1 MPWILAALFAIIG
14 LGLDHRGPGLAIAG
28 AFIGFLLGR
37 QIQLEARLR
46 RLEHERLSTASPTLP
61 PESTDASAPSASPP
75 PEATDGADRPV
86 PPSAAPTPEAEPR
99 RPAWL
104 DRVLERL
111 WARGLQ
117 WLTGGNSLLRVGM
130 LVLFI
135 GLAFL
140 VKYAADQGLL
150 PLHMRLGIVAIVG
163 LGLAIFGWQQ
173 RRVRPQAAWILQGG
187 GLACLYLT
195 LYAAGRLYGLL
206 SLNIT
211 LAGMTLLVALTLAL
225 ALLQNAR
232 GLAVT
237 ATVGG
242 FLAPILASTGEGSHI
257 ALFSYFAVLNLGVLA
272 TAIYRAW
279 RELNVLGL
287 AFTAG
292 IGLTWGVLDYQTADR
307 FSAVCFTVLF
317 FLIYVGTT
325 ALFAIRTA
333 RAPSERAGRIQG
345 YVDATVTFGNPI
357 ATLAA
362 LSQLLTATP
371 RGMTIA
377 ALLMA
382 GFYAALTWLALRH
395 ARDTLWDLT
404 TSFAILAIAA
414 ATIAVPYA
422 LGPTGTGVAWAIE
435 GMAMVWVGCRQQRR
449 WTRVSGCLLQAIG
462 GVVLLLGGT
471 GAEHAPAGP
480 DFAGQLA
487 VALAGLVSAWLYR
500 KRRERVGHGLEYRLE
515 RALVGWFSA
524 WWFITWVHELAHVA
538 APDTVAALTLAVVL
552 LSLAALGWLGRHA
565 LGAGEHWQDLD
576 RMRLMWLPAMGLFAW
591 LGWTGHP
598 EHHLLAGLGWI
609 VWPAA
614 FAGCYRLL
622 ARGLPASPRVIR
634 ATHLGAAL
642 LLIAVVSVEG
652 MWIVTQVADPGRG
665 RLEWLAL
672 AAMLPPVAVM
682 LALSLP
688 AARDRLLQVWPLRVW
703 PDGYG
708 AWLPTLLAPVIGLC
722 WLGLHFAA
730 GAAVEPLF
738 VPLLNPVEFTQT
750 CILIS
755 LASWWLRMARIA
767 WSPLSRWPHRL
778 VPATL
783 LGAALLQLTV
793 MVGRAMHHFAA
804 VPFEAGALMDS
815 MVVQTA
821 VSLSWSTAALG
832 LMMLARRRGDR
843 LIWLIAAALLGA
855 VVVKLFVI
863 DLADSGTLAR
873 VISFMGVGALMLI
886 AGWRWPIPP
895 RTNTTE
901 V

>member
-1 MPWILAALFAIIG
+1 MPWILAALFAIIE
-14 LGLDHRGPGLAIAG
+14 LALDHRGPGLLIAG

-37 QIQLEARLR
+37 QFQLEGRLR
-46 RLEHERLSTASPTLP
+46 RLERERLS
-61 PESTDASAPSASPP
+61 SPP
-75 PEATDGADRPV
+75 PVPPEPTKASATPVSPQPVASDGTDRPA
-86 PPSAAPTPEAEPR
+86 PPSAAPATQAEPR
-99 RPAWL
+99 QPAWL
-104 DRVLERL
+104 DRVLEQL

-173 RRVRPQAAWILQGG
+173 RQARPQAAWILQGG

-206 SLNIT
+206 SLNVT
-211 LAGMTLLVALTLAL
+211 LAGMILLVALTLAL

-292 IGLTWGVLDYQTADR
+292 IGLTWGVLDYQAADQ

-333 RAPSERAGRIQG
+333 RAPGERAGRVQG

-382 GFYAALTWLALRH
+382 GFYAALTWLALRY

-435 GMAMVWVGCRQQRR
+435 GAAMVWVGCRQQRR
-449 WTRVSGCLLQAIG
+449 WTRVSGCLLQAVG
-462 GVVLLLGGT
+462 GAVLLLG
-471 GAEHAPAGP
+471 APGSEQALAGP

-487 VALAGLVSAWLYR
+487 IALAGLASAWLYR
-500 KRRERVGHGLEYRLE
+500 KRHERVSHGFEYALE
-515 RALVGWFSA
+515 RVLVGWFAA
-524 WWFITWVHELAHVA
+524 WWFITWVHELSRVA
-538 APDTVAALTLAVVL
+538 GPDTVAALTLAVVL
-552 LSLAALGWLGRHA
+552 ISLAALGWLGRHA
-565 LGAGEHWQDLD
+565 LGAGARWEDMD
-576 RMRLMWLPAMGLFAW
+576 RLLLMWLPAMGLCAW

-614 FAGCYRLL
+614 FVGLYRLL
-622 ARGLPASPRVIR
+622 ARGLLASPGVIR
-634 ATHLGAAL
+634 VHHLGAAL
-642 LLIAVVSVEG
+642 LLIAAVSVEG
-652 MWIVTQVADPGRG
+652 MWIVTQIAPPGTG

-688 AARDRLLQVWPLRVW
+688 AARGRLLAVWPLRVW

-708 AWLPTLLAPVIGLC
+708 AWLPTLLAPAMGLC
-722 WLGLHFAA
+722 WLGLHFAS

-738 VPLLNPVEFTQT
+738 VPLLNPVELTQT
-750 CILIS
+750 GILAS
-755 LASWWLRMARIA
+755 LASGWLCMNRIA

-778 VPATL
+778 VPGVL

-804 VPFEAGALMDS
+804 VPFEAGTLMDS

-832 LMMLARRRGDR
+832 LMMLATRRGDR
-843 LIWLIAAALLGA
+843 LIWLTAAALLGA
-855 VVVKLFVI
+855 VVIKLFVI

-895 RTNTTE
+895 RTHPTE
-901 V
+901 T